1 VEKNFRIE
9 YLPVAE
15 QDLTE
20 IIEYIM
26 SDNPD
31 AALSMLNIFDVTIS
45 ILETF
50 PLSGAVPNDVRLQS
64 LNYRILVVENY
75 LIFYVPFH
83 DSVEIRRILHGKRK
97 YDFLL

>member
-1 VEKNFRIE
+1 MEKKYKID

-31 AALSMLNIFDVTIS
+31 AALSMLNKFDEAIS
-45 ILETF
+45 ILEIF
-50 PLSGAVPNDVRLQS
+50 PLSGSAPNDVRLQS

-75 LIFYVPFH
+75 LVFYVPFTN
-83 DSVEIRRILHGKRK
+83 SVEIRRILHGKRK